1 MLLDLDAG
9 TITAYKTMGRGTALK
24 KMGVMA
30 NEVKGPVRWAAV
42 HGNSW
47 NGSSIEIFMDKPD
60 GYEINAHTQR
70 RKAAAING
78 RTFLPG
84 PGD

>member
-9 TITAYKTMGRGTALK
+9 TITAYKTTGSGTARN

-30 NEVKGPVRWAAV
+30 YEVKGPVRWAAV
-42 HGNSW
+42 HGNGW
-47 NGSSIEIFMDKPD
+47 QGSSIDMVKPD
-60 GYEINAHTQR
+60 GFECNAHTR

-78 RTFLPG
+78 LTFLPG